1 MYQRYIS
8 MSEHSD
14 ILGQIQHLQTQET
27 ILYDELEQAKTPA
40 EIDQLITRIQQVST
54 LKETLYHTLAN
65 DLQKNKSAIE
75 NKGNQLELD
84 IQSTQVIEQQ
94 VQQAKNRALKNANIR
109 GNKARMVELGTYETE
124 RYRVHKSYLQWL
136 LMFLLALIVVIVL
149 LRYNVIPS
157 VMGSLLISIIIVAT
171 IIMSIYQLYDMSLRS
186 NMNYDQYTW
195 GFDPEQAGKDY
206 QTVWEHN
213 VDAIE
218 KGETEAETGINE
230 AKQSATSF
238 IHSAESEVSQ

>member
-14 ILGQIQHLQTQET
+14 ILGQIQHLQNQET
-27 ILYDELEQAKTPA
+27 VLYDELEQSKTPSD
-40 EIDQLITRIQQVST
+40 IDQIITRIQHVST
-54 LKETLYHTLAN
+54 LKDTLYHTLAN

-94 VQQAKNRALKNANIR
+94 VEQARQRAMKNANVR
-109 GNKARMVELGTYETE
+109 GNKARLVELGTYETE

-157 VMGSLLISIIIVAT
+157 VMGSFLITVIIVAT

-230 AKQSATSF
+230 AEQSAKSF
-238 IHSAESEVSQ
+238 IHSAESQVSQ

>member
-1 MYQRYIS
+1 MYQRYIR
-8 MSEHSD
+8 MSEPSD
-14 ILGQIQHLQTQET
+14 IVDQIQHLQTQET
-27 ILYDELEQAKTPA
+27 VLYDELEQAKTPA
-40 EIDQLITRIQQVST
+40 EIDQLIERIQQVST
-54 LKETLYHTLAN
+54 LKDTLYHTLAN

-94 VQQAKNRALKNANIR
+94 VQQAQNRALKNANIR
-109 GNKARMVELGTYETE
+109 GNKARLVELGTYETE

-206 QTVWEHN
+206 QTVWEHD
-213 VDAIE
+213 VGAFR
-218 KGETEAETGINE
+218 KAKQEAETGINQGE
-230 AKQSATSF
+230 QSAKSF
-238 IHSAESEVSQ
+238 IDSAESQVSQ